1 MNADR
6 LLANFDTLVDTPGAV
21 PRLRRFILDL
31 AVRGKLVP
39 QDPNDEPALALL
51 SRIASE
57 KRRLA
62 DAGEIRRQK
71 PRWEASSRVDMPFS
85 LPAGWAWSRVAKIGV
100 LNPRNSAPDDSQA
113 SFVPMA
119 MIASEYGVP
128 HRHEVRRWAEIKSGY
143 THFAEGDVGVAKI
156 TPCFENGKSTIFG
169 NLAGG
174 MGSGTTELHVVRP
187 LFVDPR
193 YVILFFK
200 SSYFIEPG
208 IPKMT
213 GTAGQKRVPA
223 TYWANAPFPLP
234 PLAEQHRIVAKVDEL
249 MSLCDRLLAEIVERE
264 ATRRRYAIASLA
276 RLEVSERDPV
286 PVHTASAID
295 NLRAI
300 TTRSDHIENLRR
312 TITNLAVS
320 GKLVPQCASEGDGA
334 SLLSE
339 IGSARSQRIQD
350 QLRYRKGQLQGRSEG
365 HGTTDLDLPINWA
378 EVRLGQAVDLVN
390 GRAFKPSDWTQSGLP
405 IDRIQNLNNPAANF
419 NRYDG
424 DVRSKFLIDNGDF
437 LISWSGTPGTSFG
450 AHIWQ
455 GGPAILNQ
463 HIFKAVLVA
472 EAFEPQF
479 LKLAIN
485 SRMTDLI
492 KQAHG
497 GVGLQHITKPKL
509 QSIFLALPPLA
520 EQRRIVARLDE
531 MITLCD
537 RLEAHL
543 VAAEDARVRALD
555 AMLHEALGPNT
566 GCRDAAG
573 INGRVT

>member
-1 MNADR
+1 
-6 LLANFDTLVDTPGAV
+6 
-21 PRLRRFILDL
+21 
-31 AVRGKLVP
+31 
-39 QDPNDEPALALL
+39 
-51 SRIASE
+51 
-57 KRRLA
+57 
-62 DAGEIRRQK
+62 
-71 PRWEASSRVDMPFS
+71 MPFS
-85 LPAGWAWSRVAKIGV
+85 LPADWAWSRVAEIGV
-100 LNPRNSAPDDSQA
+100 LNPRNTAPDDSQA
-113 SFVPMA
+113 SFVPMS

-128 HRHEVRRWAEIKSGY
+128 HRHEVKRWAEIKSGY

-156 TPCFENGKSTIFG
+156 TPCFENGKSTIFR

-193 YVILFFK
+193 YVVLYFK

-234 PLAEQHRIVAKVDEL
+234 PLPEQHRIVAKVDEL
-249 MSLCDRLLAEIVERE
+249 MSLCDRLLVEIVERE

-276 RLEVSERDPV
+276 RLELSEGDPV
-286 PVHTASAID
+286 LVHTTASAVD

-300 TTRSDHIENLRR
+300 TTRSDHIGELRR
-312 TITNLAVS
+312 TIINLAVS
-320 GKLVPQCASEGDGA
+320 GKLVPQCVSEGDGA

-339 IGSARSQRIQD
+339 IGSARSQLIQD
-350 QLRYRKGQLQGRSEG
+350 PLRHRKGQLHGRSEG
-365 HGTTDLDLPINWA
+365 QGPTELDLPSNWA
-378 EVRLGQAVDLVN
+378 AVRLGQAVDLIN

-405 IDRIQNLNNPAANF
+405 IVRIQNLNNPAANF

-463 HIFKAVLVA
+463 HIFKAVLIA

-485 SRMTDLI
+485 SRMADLI

-509 QSIFLALPPLA
+509 QAISLALPPLS
-520 EQRRIVARLDE
+520 EQRRIVARLDD
-531 MITLCD
+531 MMTLCD

-543 VAAEDARVRALD
+543 VAAEETRLRVLD
-555 AMLHEALGPNT
+555 AMLHAALETDAG
-566 GCRDAAG
+566 GRDAAG
-573 INGRVT
+573 INGRTA